1 MVIHYVSYTRNKYK
15 IYIKIFVWVYISIIS
30 LLFLKEI
37 MNYFFSL
44 YRSMTDDLF
53 YTGFHWNNKKF
64 DEFRNVE

>member
-37 MNYFFSL
+37 IFLN
-44 YRSMTDDLF
+44 RSMTDRF

>member
-37 MNYFFSL
+37 IFLVCKSI
-44 YRSMTDDLF
+44 DD
-53 YTGFHWNNKKF
+53 W
-64 DEFRNVE
+64 